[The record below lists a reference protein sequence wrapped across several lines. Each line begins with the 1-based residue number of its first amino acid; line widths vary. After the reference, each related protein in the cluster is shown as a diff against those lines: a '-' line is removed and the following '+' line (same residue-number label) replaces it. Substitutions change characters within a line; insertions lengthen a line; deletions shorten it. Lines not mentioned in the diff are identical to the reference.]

1 MFSRSVNVLTEK
13 EEYYYKREQRRDYKK
28 SDRLEQHTVIIIAFN
43 LLQIITN

>member
-1 MFSRSVNVLTEK
+1 MFSRSTNVLTEN
-13 EEYYYKREQRRDYKK
+13 EEYYYKREQSRDYKK